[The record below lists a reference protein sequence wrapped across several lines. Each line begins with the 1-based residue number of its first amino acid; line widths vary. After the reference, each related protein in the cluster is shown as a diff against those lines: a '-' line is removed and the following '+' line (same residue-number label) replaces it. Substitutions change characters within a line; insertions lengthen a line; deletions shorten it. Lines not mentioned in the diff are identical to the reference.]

1 MPDQPGHV
9 LFVCTANTCRSPM
22 AAALLRHALAAEP
35 EPLKSLPV
43 ISAGVSAMA
52 GYPAAA
58 NAVHALKKVGV
69 TLAEH
74 RSQRVTQPMLNEAL
88 AVFCMTES
96 HRAMLELDFDPLPQ
110 HLHLMRE
117 LMGGSDADIPDPF
130 GMNLSAYEASRDA
143 MVEAIPSLVA
153 FLRTLVV
160 PASEAKGESG
170 NAG

>member
-1 MPDQPGHV
+1 
-9 LFVCTANTCRSPM
+9 M

-35 EPLKSLPV
+35 EPLRSLPV

-58 NAVHALKKVGV
+58 NAVQALRKVGI
-69 TLAEH
+69 TLSDH
-74 RSQRVTQPMLNEAL
+74 RSQRVTQQLLNEAL

-96 HRAMLELDFDPLPQ
+96 HRAMLEMDFDPLPQ

-117 LMGGSDADIPDPF
+117 LMPGVDADIPDPF

-143 MVEAIPSLVA
+143 MVEAIPSIVA

-160 PASEAKGESG
+160 EPAPEPGSSEG
-170 NAG
+170 